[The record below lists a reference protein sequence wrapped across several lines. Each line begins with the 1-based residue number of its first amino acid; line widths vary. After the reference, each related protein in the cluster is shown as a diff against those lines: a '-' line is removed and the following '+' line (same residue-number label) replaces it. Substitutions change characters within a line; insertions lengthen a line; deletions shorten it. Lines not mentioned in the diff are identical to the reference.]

1 MKEEYQ
7 NEITKSLGIT
17 IEKQKENAK
26 TLGISLSDFQ
36 NKMMPSYE
44 IMAKALEANNDPNH
58 DPYEGWT
65 REEIRHFED
74 KFHKQPLVGT
84 FTDAPITTTAEID
97 AEFEQAFKGKTFEE
111 LFDD

>member
-1 MKEEYQ
+1 MSKILSENEKNAALCKMTLEEY
-7 NEITKSLGIT
+7 ELLTKKHDHLY
-17 IEKQKENAK
+17 EK
-26 TLGISLSDFQ
+26 IV
-36 NKMMPSYE
+36 
-44 IMAKALEANNDPNH
+44 EANNDPNH
-58 DPYEGWT
+58 NPYEGWT

-97 AEFEQAFKGKTFEE
+97 AEFERAFKGKTFEE

>member
-1 MKEEYQ
+1 MTKSTITELQNNAKLCGMTLAEYEAVKKQ
-7 NEITKSLGIT
+7 HLDEITEMI
-17 IEKQKENAK
+17 A
-26 TLGISLSDFQ
+26 
-36 NKMMPSYE
+36 
-44 IMAKALEANNDPNH
+44 ANNASNH
-58 DPYEGWT
+58 NPYEGWT

-97 AEFEQAFKGKTFEE
+97 AEFERAFKGKTFEE

>member
-1 MKEEYQ
+1 MKYEKMTEQEYID
-7 NEITKSLGIT
+7 N
-17 IEKQKENAK
+17 
-26 TLGISLSDFQ
+26 
-36 NKMMPSYE
+36 
-44 IMAKALEANNDPNH
+44 AKALKMDVDQYKELMKRFEDSHAEMFATNNDPNH
-58 DPYEGWT
+58 NPYEGWT

-97 AEFEQAFKGKTFEE
+97 AEFERAFKGKTFEE

>member
-1 MKEEYQ
+1 M
-7 NEITKSLGIT
+7 TKIQIRT
-17 IEKQKENAK
+17 EKENIENARA
-26 TLGISLSDFQ
+26 LGMELDEY
-36 NKMMPSYE
+36 KEMMKPIDESILKDIE
-44 IMAKALEANNDPNH
+44 LKNDPNH
-58 DPYEGWT
+58 NPYEGWT